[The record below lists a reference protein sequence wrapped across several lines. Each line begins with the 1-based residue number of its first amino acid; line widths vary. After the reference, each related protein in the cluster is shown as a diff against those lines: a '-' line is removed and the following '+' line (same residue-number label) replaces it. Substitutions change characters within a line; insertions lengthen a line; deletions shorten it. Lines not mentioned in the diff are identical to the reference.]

1 MNQKGH
7 IVMSRKTH
15 ENIKEPTAVQLFFDT
30 VNNRIGIK
38 PAQPVARDAFP
49 LVKTGRH
56 GGRVIRACR
65 LMHEFGI
72 ELPQT
77 IKFRDIMIDKD
88 GILILDLRTAS
99 VVKRK

>member
-38 PAQPVARDAFP
+38 PAQSVARDAFP
-49 LVKTGRH
+49 LAKTGRH
-56 GGRVIRACR
+56 GGRVIRAWS

-72 ELPQT
+72 DLPKT

-88 GILILDLRTAS
+88 GILILDLRTAD